1 MLNINTKSNISF
13 GSIKAANNMA
23 SVVSTKSRD
32 ILYALDSINPDLKQ
46 LNECG
51 YVYGAKKVIKSLKKL
66 TNLDCITKDGVI
78 FKSGEKKVRFEVPDR
93 ATLIIEE
100 SDNKNNIKNVQ
111 IKYDRLVQANGF
123 SSTSAELEKFLTE
136 IFDKFDFVFLQIR
149 KFFARKDIAQILEK
163 FMPRAVLKNSN
174 EKIVNDIKMLFIE
187 IQEKIASIKNP
198 SSRTKIKNGYK
209 TIKTGTHGSKQINFE
224 KIGNSCED
232 YTVNRLVG
240 RDGEEYLFIKIKE
253 ENNIPQCLFVRTNG
267 EVLKELNF
275 SRVLKV
281 GDRKTYYTQRELD
294 SVLLGMR
301 LETLR
306 DELIKYKQYIEERIK
321 IHENIKKH
329 STTEDIGTLDT
340 NSINLINTVK
350 KLCETCKLRI
360 KNIKEA
366 DRKKAFKQ
374 KYKID
379 TVMAS
384 PTLIL
389 RDITPA
395 NESILISFPVMEGK
409 TCTKIIVL
417 GQNDKIKKSIFIRD
431 DKMLKFRA
439 TSLGRSKRKDTAT
452 NYHSQQEINDSG
464 LNDYLLLLKARLESV
479 PPARKRSIET

>member
-13 GSIKAANNMA
+13 GSIITTENLSS
-23 SVVSTKSRD
+23 SVSAKSRD
-32 ILYALDSINPDLKQ
+32 ILYALGCINPDLKQ
-46 LNECG
+46 LNECRH
-51 YVYGAKKVIKSLKKL
+51 VSGAKKAVETLKEL
-66 TNLDCITKDGVI
+66 THLDCITKDGVI
-78 FKSGEKKVRFEVPDR
+78 FKSGEKKVRFEAPDR
-93 ATLIIEE
+93 TTLIIEE

-111 IKYDRLVQANGF
+111 IKYNRLVQANGF
-123 SSTSAELEKFLTE
+123 SLTTAELENFLTE

-149 KFFARKDIAQILEK
+149 KFFAKKDIAQILEK

-174 EKIVNDIKMLFIE
+174 EKIVNDIKILFAAIQSE
-187 IQEKIASIKNP
+187 ISSIKNP
-198 SSRTKIKNGYK
+198 PTRSKIKNSYK
-209 TIKTGTHGSKQINFE
+209 SIKTGTHGSKQIEFE
-224 KIGNSCED
+224 KIGYAETD
-232 YTVNRLVG
+232 YTVNRIVG

-253 ENNIPQCLFVRTNG
+253 ENNTPQYLFIRPNG
-267 EVLKELNF
+267 EVLKEVNF

-281 GDRKTYYTQRELD
+281 GDKKTYYTQRELD
-294 SVLLGMR
+294 SVLLGMQ

-306 DELIKYKQYIEERIK
+306 DELIKYKKYIEERIK

-340 NSINLINTVK
+340 NSINLINAVK
-350 KLCETCKLRI
+350 KLCETCKIRI

-417 GQNDKIKKSIFIRD
+417 GQNDKIKKSLFVRD
-431 DKMLKFRA
+431 DKMLKFWA

-452 NYHSQQEINDSG
+452 HYHSQQEINESG
-464 LNDYLLLLKARLESV
+464 LNDYLLLIKERLESV
-479 PPARKRSIET
+479 PPARKKKSAS